1 MKPTQTFLS
10 SAIAQ
15 LRYYQQ
21 LGEQTLA
28 QIPEDQFSFKIN
40 EGSNSINVLIQHLSG
55 NMLSRWT
62 DFLNSDG
69 EKAER
74 KRDQEFEDTIQTKE
88 QRKQIWDKGWNR
100 LFSTLAELKEQDLE
114 KIVFIRNQGHTV
126 TECINRQLCHYSYH
140 IGQLVLMGK
149 IICGNQWKPLSIPK
163 GGSDQFNTEHFSK
176 KKERKHFLDDRG

>member
-15 LRYYQQ
+15 FRYYQQ

-40 EGSNSINVLIQHLSG
+40 EKSNNINVLIQHLSG

-74 KRDQEFEDTIQTKE
+74 KRDQESKQSQNQSLAFGSPIQQTNATITRD
-88 QRKQIWDKGWNR
+88 RKN
-100 LFSTLAELKEQDLE
+100 
-114 KIVFIRNQGHTV
+114 N
-126 TECINRQLCHYSYH
+126 
-140 IGQLVLMGK
+140 
-149 IICGNQWKPLSIPK
+149 
-163 GGSDQFNTEHFSK
+163 FN
-176 KKERKHFLDDRG
+176 